1 MKMQY
6 ERQVPESQIDG
17 YDEFIGCIN
26 SREEEAIC
34 GVAAEELA

>member
-1 MKMQY
+1 MKMQD

-17 YDEFIGCIN
+17 YDEFTGCIN
-26 SREEEAIC
+26 SHEDEAFY